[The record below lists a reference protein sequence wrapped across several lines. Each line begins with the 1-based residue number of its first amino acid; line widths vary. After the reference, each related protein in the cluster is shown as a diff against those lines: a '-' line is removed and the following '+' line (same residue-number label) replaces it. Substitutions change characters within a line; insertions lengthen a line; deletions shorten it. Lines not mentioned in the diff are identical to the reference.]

1 MLILFQKMRFYCRGL
16 SLYHISES
24 ARLQFFDSTL
34 AGHAG
39 VTEVVTANFTFKG
52 LISTL
57 LCSHPHCQHVSPQ
70 MSHAYRN
77 QQSQPSAAVHPPLSL
92 HPVSHHVGYSL
103 MVWRTLIPMKGT
115 IDFLLKVWI
124 RCSEPWNSRNT
135 RSALTFLLYLLN
147 RQTSLGCL
155 TDTQSHLLHKSQRSA
170 ERSLLQA
177 CQNMQKMLDYKY
189 TLQPNSMHRIS
200 KTYWHRIS
208 KTYWHSTR
216 REEKHWHEGKAL
228 K

>member
-1 MLILFQKMRFYCRGL
+1 
-16 SLYHISES
+16 
-24 ARLQFFDSTL
+24 
-34 AGHAG
+34 
-39 VTEVVTANFTFKG
+39 
-52 LISTL
+52 
-57 LCSHPHCQHVSPQ
+57 

-77 QQSQPSAAVHPPLSL
+77 QQSQPSVSVHPPLSL
-92 HPVSHHVGYSL
+92 HPVSHHVDYSL

-115 IDFLLKVWI
+115 IDFLPKVWI
-124 RCSEPWNSRNT
+124 RCSEPWNSGNT

-189 TLQPNSMHRIS
+189 TLQPNSMHLWTQNIQNILAQR
-200 KTYWHRIS
+200 KTW
-208 KTYWHSTR
+208 
-216 REEKHWHEGKAL
+216 RETLARGESIKITTVVICFFPR
-228 K
+228 